1 MKSGYRSI
9 PEGIIL
15 TLITCG
21 IYNLFWNWR
30 QMETCNELVGRR
42 EFAPGTVFLLS
53 LVTCGLYF
61 VYSQY
66 CMGGVIVEIQ
76 RKREVAPYENLP
88 LGRLDFAGAF
98 AHNPLV
104 FPLAALL
111 MLCAAGRIPRILRCA
126 GVVNWA
132 LLGVL
137 VFWCG
142 RLLPGTP

>member
-1 MKSGYRSI
+1 MSLISSTRNRPDLFLRLVAAVVLAVTALSGLAHLA
-9 PEGIIL
+9 G
-15 TLITCG
+15 G
-21 IYNLFWNWR
+21 
-30 QMETCNELVGRR
+30 
-42 EFAPGTVFLLS
+42 S
-53 LVTCGLYF
+53 LVSALPHTQLCFFRALTGLPCPGCGMTHAFL
-61 VYSQY
+61 
-66 CMGGVIVEIQ
+66 
-76 RKREVAPYENLP
+76 A